1 VIDKIREYKDK
12 RAKQHVNERA
22 EEQAYLNEKR

>member
-1 VIDKIREYKDK
+1 MIDKIREYKDK